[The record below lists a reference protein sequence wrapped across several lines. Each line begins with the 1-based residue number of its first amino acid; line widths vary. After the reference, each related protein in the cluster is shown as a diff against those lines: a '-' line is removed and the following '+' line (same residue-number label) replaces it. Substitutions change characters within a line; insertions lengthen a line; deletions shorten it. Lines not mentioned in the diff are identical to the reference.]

1 MVVIVLLCLVAWIPT
16 PPSLALVRLKSISVP
31 PLVQNGSVDHIVL
44 DCPYQLSSRGEAE
57 GLVLKWYLNSRTIP
71 IYQWIPPSHPQ
82 GLGTMRER
90 IDLDF
95 EVTRDPYTRHR
106 ALFLIRPTIDMSG
119 VYTCKVSTL
128 DNEVSKSS
136 RMIVYS
142 PPSLRDVRMV
152 ARDLPSEHAVNISC
166 IVDHSYP
173 RPRLALYHGQ
183 GRNRMRLKGVR
194 EGDMV
199 YPNGAF
205 RVTQYIVLDHASL
218 ALQNVFECELAL
230 PGTDYRYTKPTIY
243 SPGLPAVL
251 ARANSACGSTL
262 CTLLVLLPTL
272 LLSTSSPSIS
282 FSTFSTSVLSLPIPF
297 LKSLPSCTLLILCLS
312 CKVFWNS
319 FLTLLHSINSLS
331 HTQIH
336 IKSLLTLPTP
346 SDALLK
352 SSKTITPPQI
362 LPTLPSTTQDN
373 LLPIQS

>member
-1 MVVIVLLCLVAWIPT
+1 MVMIVLLCFVAWIPA
-16 PPSLALVRLKSISVP
+16 PPSLALVQLKTISVP

-128 DNEVSKSS
+128 DNEVSQSS

-173 RPRLALYHGQ
+173 RPRIALYHGQ

-194 EGDMV
+194 EGESV

-230 PGTDYRYTKPTIY
+230 PGTDYRFTKPTIY
-243 SPGLPAVL
+243 SPGMPFYRASCCPCSGQLSHWLLINPPSPLPSVDP
-251 ARANSACGSTL
+251 
-262 CTLLVLLPTL
+262 LLVLLIVLLRLIKVNPPLPLAHPLRVL
-272 LLSTSSPSIS
+272 LLLHLIEVDPPPP
-282 FSTFSTSVLSLPIPF
+282 LPP
-297 LKSLPSCTLLILCLS
+297 
-312 CKVFWNS
+312 
-319 FLTLLHSINSLS
+319 
-331 HTQIH
+331 
-336 IKSLLTLPTP
+336 
-346 SDALLK
+346 ALL
-352 SSKTITPPQI
+352 
-362 LPTLPSTTQDN
+362 
-373 LLPIQS
+373 LLPLHLV